1 MTTTTDDQLRNPTT
15 AASQR
20 RPRHAGRRRAGALAG
35 ALVAAALAL
44 LPARADAVQL
54 DYTCRDA
61 ADVLTIGDERLQFS
75 LVGETVG
82 AAATL
87 GNLLC
92 FVGDRRCSCTRN
104 ATDGDRVESDSFS
117 REVGRI
123 IASCFTANPGRRLSG
138 ISQEALLNVCR

>member
-1 MTTTTDDQLRNPTT
+1 MTPITESQLRNPTSE
-15 AASQR
+15 ASLR
-20 RPRHAGRRRAGALAG
+20 SARPGGGRRAGALT
-35 ALVAAALAL
+35 ALLAAAALAL
-44 LPARADAVQL
+44 LAAPAHAVQL

-61 ADVLTIGDERLQFS
+61 ADILSFGDERLQFS
-75 LVGETVG
+75 LVGEMVG

-92 FVGDRRCSCTRN
+92 FVGDRRCSCARN
-104 ATDGDRVESDSFS
+104 STDGDRVESDSLS

-138 ISQEALLNVCR
+138 ISQEALLKVCR